1 MAKGLMTEKEI
12 RDLREKA
19 AKARQFAKYA
29 AGDDRL
35 VANLESYAQQLESDA
50 EKLEGTKEEGAKE
63 TAPPLSPQAMEATH
77 EPAANESMAALKADD
92 QKEPGDQ

>member
-1 MAKGLMTEKEI
+1 LTEKEI

-35 VANLESYAQQLESDA
+35 AANLESYAEQLESDA
-50 EKLEGTKEEGAKE
+50 EMLEGAKEEGARE

-77 EPAANESMAALKADD
+77 EPDNAHSMAALKTE
-92 QKEPGDQ
+92 EPSEPSEK